1 MRIRIAHAPCLLLSI
16 LVLQAQAGDLVL
28 VDDGRAACTIAV
40 PDKADS
46 FTRMAASWL
55 VDYVQQSSGATL
67 KAPHRTA
74 PSSVSGTPGWPL
86 PPASPPMI

>member
-1 MRIRIAHAPCLLLSI
+1 MRIRIAHVPCLLLSI

-55 VDYVQQSSGATL
+55 VD
-67 KAPHRTA
+67 
-74 PSSVSGTPGWPL
+74 
-86 PPASPPMI
+86 